1 MYRLRGNLFVRLRV
15 RVGDLLVCNAVFTKV
30 NQEEKI
36 GNELQMYSD
45 DGDKVIKEFSSCKYR

>member
-1 MYRLRGNLFVRLRV
+1 MRLRV

-30 NQEEKI
+30 NQEEKT

-45 DGDKVIKEFSSCKYR
+45 DNGKVIKEFSSCKYR